1 MECENRQMD
10 LIEYACEK
18 FQMHCYEEALEAFV
32 LAYTKGIACEWV
44 LENIYNCYVSGNEE
58 QFRETY
64 ERQAHGI
71 PCAYDECT
79 LDFVPYRDGEYFIF
93 DKEQM
98 IFRGVFSVRDLDA
111 VQPNELFERMPF
123 SAAALAFDWNWNQIR
138 DILAEA
144 KNRKIYAV
152 CHDIQ
157 RSASFLKIE
166 ELSAYMKNIMMFP
179 DYEKFQNYFHE
190 NTGVYLPMLIF
201 GNEAGKQELAEIREE
216 EHRYRLTQ
224 EGRNRDHV
232 LLTIAI
238 PTAHR
243 GNLVLERMRNLL
255 PMQYDA
261 EVEFAI
267 SKNGTQWYQEEYKK
281 VSEIPDARIEYYDHN
296 RDLRPEENWHY
307 AVDMSHGKYVL
318 FVSDEDDVVVDSI
331 DYYLKLLSTNPDV
344 NQVRAKTMYQY
355 ANIEKKAYGKKGIEA
370 FDLVFLRQNYLS
382 GLIVRRNDFIQQNF
396 RELSRFMNNEFYR
409 NYAHEWWC
417 ALLSQT
423 GDAIE
428 DPTVLVADDEPVI
441 DQIRL
446 RSYAIYE
453 QRLKQF
459 QGQIDFLR
467 WFMGNNREGMRIGL
481 GKSISKVDYLLQI
494 TRRLDSDAE
503 KYEKFLDQF
512 LWMCIDAID
521 NSGLLEEQKIHLL
534 QWTQKL
540 GTESLEWNEEMK
552 KSKDANHET
561 I

>member
-71 PCAYDECT
+71 PCAYEECT

-123 SAAALAFDWNWNQIR
+123 SAAALEFDWNWNQIR

-179 DYEKFQNYFHE
+179 DCDKFQNYFHE

-201 GNEAGKQELAEIREE
+201 GNEDGKQKLTKIREE

-224 EGRNRDHV
+224 KGRNRDHV

-261 EVEFAI
+261 EVEFVI

-307 AVDMSHGKYVL
+307 AVAMSHGKYVL

-355 ANIEKKAYGKKGIEA
+355 TYIEKKAYGKKGIEA
-370 FDLVFLRQNYLS
+370 FDLVFLEQNYLS
-382 GLIVRRNDFIQQNF
+382 GLIVRRDDFM
-396 RELSRFMNNEFYR
+396 RENLQKLSRFMDNDFYL

-417 ALLSQT
+417 SVLSQT
-423 GDAIE
+423 GDAMKV
-428 DPTVLVADDEPVI
+428 PVVLVSDVAPVVEN
-441 DQIRL
+441 IRL
-446 RSYAIYE
+446 LSYATYE
-453 QRLKQF
+453 QRLKQYR
-459 QGQIDFLR
+459 GQIEFLR
-467 WFMGNNREGMRIGL
+467 WFTELYQQDMESGL
-481 GKSISKVDYLLQI
+481 GKAMGKIHYLLQI
-494 TRRLDSDAE
+494 TRRLDPDSAKCE
-503 KYEKFLDQF
+503 E
-512 LWMCIDAID
+512 AID
-521 NSGLLEEQKIHLL
+521 CFLRMSMEAIENSRLEEKQKVRLL
-534 QWTQKL
+534 RWAQKL
-540 GTESLEWNEEMK
+540 GLDLLEWNEEMK
-552 KSKDANHET
+552 KSKDANNEA